1 MTEDVKTAKQH
12 PKPTDDRFVGMEVKG
27 VFYSEKAEAGK
38 AIIEACKEMTSPAPI
53 PLGKYRGF
61 ETELSF
67 DTTERSYC
75 VTVKGETGKQVSLGD
90 DVFGNITR
98 IDNTVERFADDL
110 EKQRTVLLIRKIS
123 LKPHRK
129 KCKTVCAGRRIE
141 VKTCPFGRAEYPTQY
156 G

>member
-1 MTEDVKTAKQH
+1 MN
-12 PKPTDDRFVGMEVKG
+12 
-27 VFYSEKAEAGK
+27 
-38 AIIEACKEMTSPAPI
+38 SPEPI

-98 IDNTVERFADDL
+98 IDNAVERFAEDL
-110 EKQRTVLLIRKIS
+110 EKAKDSLADTKNQFATAQKEVQKHLAAEIKTSAYTLGKAPENLKKNQAAKLEMIANTNPKLFRGYTLKEQLRLS
-123 LKPHRK
+123 LKL
-129 KCKTVCAGRRIE
+129 V
-141 VKTCPFGRAEYPTQY
+141 
-156 G
+156 

>member
-1 MTEDVKTAKQH
+1 MFLF
-12 PKPTDDRFVGMEVKG
+12 R
-27 VFYSEKAEAGK
+27 KADAGK
-38 AIIEACKEMTSPAPI
+38 AIIEACKEMTSPATI

-98 IDNTVERFADDL
+98 IDNAVERFADDL

-129 KCKTVCAGRRIE
+129 KCKNRLCR
-141 VKTCPFGRAEYPTQY
+141 KKN
-156 G
+156 